1 MSPKLKDRVLFGA
14 GAAACAV
21 CCAPPLLALLGI
33 TGAGLAATTAT
44 VAFAGLAF
52 GVVVLAG
59 STLALWARH
68 RTSARACATD
78 GPVSGR
84 RGPRARATGS
94 VRSPR
99 APWSV
104 AA

>member
-1 MSPKLKDRVLFGA
+1 MKDRHLIGA

-33 TGAGLAATTAT
+33 AGVGLAATIAT

-59 STLALWARH
+59 SLLALWAR
-68 RTSARACATD
+68 RRASADVCATE
-78 GPVSGR
+78 GPVDVTIGAR
-84 RGPRARATGS
+84 PTDAPQGPHGS
-94 VRSPR
+94 R
-99 APWSV
+99 
-104 AA
+104 